1 MELFIDLAK
10 IADGQPEPILP
21 GINLNLSGLVNF
33 NKPEESPNVA
43 QGQLKTETELTIPNF
58 NPLEYFAQ
66 IQAEFA
72 KIKSAQESV
81 SIKDDVKTFQADQ
94 QNSNTALDPL
104 AAYFEQRFTK
114 IETLTSDKEEIRQ
127 LIQGQSDT
135 RLSDIQSIVNNQL
148 TQTTELEKESSISS
162 ISNTIGALVTELTE
176 KPIAIQSENTAN
188 PVALQSENTADV
200 NSTNLINSQETRF
213 DQTSQNISNLSETIS
228 NFATNVLNGGGVG
241 GATSTPGEVNR
252 NISNLPEPNRSTLQI
267 TKETPQP
274 NFGAASLSAL
284 KQMAENTQ
292 TLTNSSNFVTS
303 ENSQYN
309 TNTVTQSQPQP
320 NTEMQAAD
328 GGGGTIVMPSGQS
341 DNSAVY
347 LMQMLNLMK
356 SGQLRV
362 KL

>member
-72 KIKSAQESV
+72 KIKLAQESV
-81 SIKDDVKTFQADQ
+81 SIKDDVKTFQAVQ
-94 QNSNTALDPL
+94 QNSNAALDPL
-104 AAYFEQRFTK
+104 ASYFEQRFNK
-114 IETLTSDKEEIRQ
+114 IETITSDKEEIRQ
-127 LIQGQSDT
+127 LIQGQSDN
-135 RLSDIQSIVNNQL
+135 RLSDIQSIVNTQL
-148 TQTTELEKESSISS
+148 TQTAELEKESSISS

-176 KPIAIQSENTAN
+176 KPKLTQPENIAA
-188 PVALQSENTADV
+188 VA
-200 NSTNLINSQETRF
+200 STNLINSQETRF
-213 DQTSQNISNLSETIS
+213 DQTSQNVSNLSETIS
-228 NFATNVLNGGGVG
+228 NFATNILNGGVG
-241 GATSTPGEVNR
+241 GATSAPGEVSKNMTF
-252 NISNLPEPNRSTLQI
+252 SEPNKSTLQI
-267 TKETPQP
+267 TKDIVKPD
-274 NFGAASLSAL
+274 FGAASLSAL

-309 TNTVTQSQPQP
+309 TNTVNQGQAQP
-320 NTEMQAAD
+320 NMEMPAA
-328 GGGGTIVMPSGQS
+328 GGGNTVVMPGGQS

>member
-21 GINLNLSGLVNF
+21 GINLNLSGLVDF

-72 KIKSAQESV
+72 KIKLAQESV
-81 SIKDDVKTFQADQ
+81 SIKDDVKTFQAVQ
-94 QNSNTALDPL
+94 QNSNAALDPL
-104 AAYFEQRFTK
+104 ASYFEQRFNK
-114 IETLTSDKEEIRQ
+114 IETITSDKEEIRQ
-127 LIQGQSDT
+127 LIQGQSDN
-135 RLSDIQSIVNNQL
+135 RLSDIQSIVNTQL
-148 TQTTELEKESSISS
+148 TQTAELEKESSISS

-176 KPIAIQSENTAN
+176 KPKLTQPENIAAVT
-188 PVALQSENTADV
+188 
-200 NSTNLINSQETRF
+200 STNLINSQETTF
-213 DQTSQNISNLSETIS
+213 DQTSQNVSNLSETIS
-228 NFATNVLNGGGVG
+228 NFATNILNGGVG
-241 GATSTPGEVNR
+241 GVTSAPGEVSKNMTF
-252 NISNLPEPNRSTLQI
+252 SEPNKSTLQI
-267 TKETPQP
+267 TKDIVKPD
-274 NFGAASLSAL
+274 FGAASLSAL

-309 TNTVTQSQPQP
+309 TNTVNQGQAQP
-320 NTEMQAAD
+320 NMEMPAA
-328 GGGGTIVMPSGQS
+328 GGGNTVVMPGGQS

>member
-72 KIKSAQESV
+72 KIKLAQESV
-81 SIKDDVKTFQADQ
+81 SIKDDVKTFQAVQ
-94 QNSNTALDPL
+94 QNSNAALDPL
-104 AAYFEQRFTK
+104 ASYFEQRFNK
-114 IETLTSDKEEIRQ
+114 IETITSDKEEIRQ
-127 LIQGQSDT
+127 LIQGQSDN
-135 RLSDIQSIVNNQL
+135 RFSDIQSIITNQL
-148 TQTTELEKESSISS
+148 TQTAELEKESSISS

-176 KPIAIQSENTAN
+176 KPKLTQPENIANST
-188 PVALQSENTADV
+188 PLQSENIAAV
-200 NSTNLINSQETRF
+200 ASTNLINSQETRF
-213 DQTSQNISNLSETIS
+213 DQTSQNVSNLSETIS
-228 NFATNVLNGGGVG
+228 NFATNILNGGVG
-241 GATSTPGEVNR
+241 GAASAPGEVSKNMTF
-252 NISNLPEPNRSTLQI
+252 SEPNKSTLQI
-267 TKETPQP
+267 TKDIVKPD
-274 NFGAASLSAL
+274 FGAASLSAL

-309 TNTVTQSQPQP
+309 TNTVNQGQAQP
-320 NTEMQAAD
+320 NMEMPAA
-328 GGGGTIVMPSGQS
+328 GGGNTVVMPGGQS

>member
-10 IADGQPEPILP
+10 IAEGQPEPILP

-33 NKPEESPNVA
+33 NEPEKSPNAA
-43 QGQLKTETELTIPNF
+43 QGQLKTETELTIPTF
-58 NPLEYFAQ
+58 NPLEFFAK

-81 SIKDDVKTFQADQ
+81 SKKDDVSPFLFTLKIQD
-94 QNSNTALDPL
+94 SALDPL
-104 AAYFEQRFTK
+104 ASYFEEKFSK
-114 IETLTSDKEEIRQ
+114 LETSTSNKEKFEQ

-135 RLSDIQSIVNNQL
+135 KSSDIQSIVTNQL
-148 TQTTELEKESSISS
+148 TQTAELEKESSISS
-162 ISNTIGALVTELTE
+162 ISNTIGALLELTE
-176 KPIAIQSENTAN
+176 KPKLTQPENIAA
-188 PVALQSENTADV
+188 VA
-200 NSTNLINSQETRF
+200 STNLINSQETRF
-213 DQTSQNISNLSETIS
+213 DQTSQNVSNLSETIS
-228 NFATNVLNGGGVG
+228 NFATNILNGGVG
-241 GATSTPGEVNR
+241 GATSAPGEVSKNMTF
-252 NISNLPEPNRSTLQI
+252 SEPNKSTLQI
-267 TKETPQP
+267 TKDIVKPD
-274 NFGAASLSAL
+274 FGAASLSAL

-309 TNTVTQSQPQP
+309 TNTVNQGQAQP
-320 NTEMQAAD
+320 NMEMPAA
-328 GGGGTIVMPSGQS
+328 GGNTVVMPGGQS

>member
-21 GINLNLSGLVNF
+21 GINLNLSGLVDF

-72 KIKSAQESV
+72 KIKLAQESV
-81 SIKDDVKTFQADQ
+81 SIKDDVKTFQAVQ
-94 QNSNTALDPL
+94 QNSNAALDPL
-104 AAYFEQRFTK
+104 ASYFEQRFNK
-114 IETLTSDKEEIRQ
+114 IETITSDKEEIRQ
-127 LIQGQSDT
+127 LIQGQSDN
-135 RLSDIQSIVNNQL
+135 RLSDIQSIVNTQL
-148 TQTTELEKESSISS
+148 TQTAELEKESSISS

-176 KPIAIQSENTAN
+176 KPKLTQPENIAA
-188 PVALQSENTADV
+188 VA
-200 NSTNLINSQETRF
+200 STNLINSQETRF
-213 DQTSQNISNLSETIS
+213 DQTSQNVSNLSETIS
-228 NFATNVLNGGGVG
+228 NFATNILNGGVG
-241 GATSTPGEVNR
+241 GATSAPGEVSKNMTF
-252 NISNLPEPNRSTLQI
+252 SEPNKSTLQI
-267 TKETPQP
+267 TKDIVKPD
-274 NFGAASLSAL
+274 FGAASLSAL

-303 ENSQYN
+303 DNSQYN
-309 TNTVTQSQPQP
+309 TNTVNQGQAQP
-320 NTEMQAAD
+320 NMEMPAA
-328 GGGGTIVMPSGQS
+328 GGGNTVVMPGGQS

>member
-21 GINLNLSGLVNF
+21 GINLNLSGLVDF

-72 KIKSAQESV
+72 KIKLAQESV
-81 SIKDDVKTFQADQ
+81 SIKDDVKTFQAVQ
-94 QNSNTALDPL
+94 QNSNAALDPL
-104 AAYFEQRFTK
+104 ASYFEQRFNK
-114 IETLTSDKEEIRQ
+114 IETITSDKEEIRQ
-127 LIQGQSDT
+127 LIQGQSDN
-135 RLSDIQSIVNNQL
+135 RLSDIQSIVNTQL
-148 TQTTELEKESSISS
+148 TQTAELEKESSISS

-176 KPIAIQSENTAN
+176 KPKLTQPENIAA
-188 PVALQSENTADV
+188 VA
-200 NSTNLINSQETRF
+200 STNLINSQETRF
-213 DQTSQNISNLSETIS
+213 DQTSQNVSNLSETIS
-228 NFATNVLNGGGVG
+228 NFATNILNGGVG
-241 GATSTPGEVNR
+241 GATSAPGEVSKNMTF
-252 NISNLPEPNRSTLQI
+252 SEPNKSALQI
-267 TKETPQP
+267 TKDIVKPD
-274 NFGAASLSAL
+274 FGAASLSAL

-309 TNTVTQSQPQP
+309 TNTVNQGQAQP
-320 NTEMQAAD
+320 NMEMPAA
-328 GGGGTIVMPSGQS
+328 GGGNTVVMPGGQS

>member
-21 GINLNLSGLVNF
+21 GINLNLSGLVDF

-72 KIKSAQESV
+72 KIKLAQESV
-81 SIKDDVKTFQADQ
+81 SIKDDVKTFQAVQ
-94 QNSNTALDPL
+94 QNSNAALDPL
-104 AAYFEQRFTK
+104 ASYFEQRFNK
-114 IETLTSDKEEIRQ
+114 IETITSDKEEIRQ
-127 LIQGQSDT
+127 LIQGQSDN
-135 RLSDIQSIVNNQL
+135 RLSDIQSIVNTQL
-148 TQTTELEKESSISS
+148 TQTAELEKESSISS

-176 KPIAIQSENTAN
+176 KPKLTQPENIAA
-188 PVALQSENTADV
+188 VA
-200 NSTNLINSQETRF
+200 STNLINSQETRF
-213 DQTSQNISNLSETIS
+213 DQTSQNVSNLSETIS
-228 NFATNVLNGGGVG
+228 NFATNILNGGVG
-241 GATSTPGEVNR
+241 GATSAPGEVSKNMTF
-252 NISNLPEPNRSTLQI
+252 SEPNKSTLQI
-267 TKETPQP
+267 TKDIVKPD
-274 NFGAASLSAL
+274 FGAASLSAL

-309 TNTVTQSQPQP
+309 TNTVNQGQAQP
-320 NTEMQAAD
+320 NMEMPAAE
-328 GGGGTIVMPSGQS
+328 GGGNTVVMPGGQS

>member
-21 GINLNLSGLVNF
+21 GINLNLSGLVDF
-33 NKPEESPNVA
+33 NKLEESPNVA

-81 SIKDDVKTFQADQ
+81 SIKDDVKTFQAVQ
-94 QNSNTALDPL
+94 QNSNAALDPL
-104 AAYFEQRFTK
+104 ASYFEQRFNK
-114 IETLTSDKEEIRQ
+114 IETITSDKEEIRQ
-127 LIQGQSDT
+127 LIQGQSDN
-135 RLSDIQSIVNNQL
+135 RFSDIQSIITNQL
-148 TQTTELEKESSISS
+148 TQTAEIEKESSISS

-176 KPIAIQSENTAN
+176 KPKLTQPENIAA
-188 PVALQSENTADV
+188 VA
-200 NSTNLINSQETRF
+200 STNLINSQETRF
-213 DQTSQNISNLSETIS
+213 DQTSQNVSNLSETIS
-228 NFATNVLNGGGVG
+228 NFATNILNGGVG
-241 GATSTPGEVNR
+241 GATSAPGEVSKNMTF
-252 NISNLPEPNRSTLQI
+252 SEPNKSTLQI
-267 TKETPQP
+267 TKDIVKPD
-274 NFGAASLSAL
+274 FGAASLSAL

-309 TNTVTQSQPQP
+309 TNTVNQGQAQP
-320 NTEMQAAD
+320 NMEMPTA
-328 GGGGTIVMPSGQS
+328 GGGNTVVMPGGQS

>member
-21 GINLNLSGLVNF
+21 GINLNLSGLVDF

-72 KIKSAQESV
+72 KIKLAQESV
-81 SIKDDVKTFQADQ
+81 SIKDDVKTFQAVQ
-94 QNSNTALDPL
+94 QNSNAALDPL
-104 AAYFEQRFTK
+104 ASYFEQRFNK
-114 IETLTSDKEEIRQ
+114 IETITSDKEEIRQ
-127 LIQGQSDT
+127 LIQGQSDN
-135 RLSDIQSIVNNQL
+135 RLSDIQSIVNTQL
-148 TQTTELEKESSISS
+148 TQTAELEKESSISS

-176 KPIAIQSENTAN
+176 KPKLTQPENIANAT
-188 PVALQSENTADV
+188 PLQSENIAAV
-200 NSTNLINSQETRF
+200 ASTNLINSQETRF
-213 DQTSQNISNLSETIS
+213 DQTSQNVSNLSETIS
-228 NFATNVLNGGGVG
+228 NFATNILNGGVG
-241 GATSTPGEVNR
+241 GATSAPGEVSKNMTF
-252 NISNLPEPNRSTLQI
+252 SEPNKSALQI
-267 TKETPQP
+267 TKDIVKPD
-274 NFGAASLSAL
+274 FGAASLSAL

-309 TNTVTQSQPQP
+309 TNTVNQGQAQP
-320 NTEMQAAD
+320 NMEMPAA
-328 GGGGTIVMPSGQS
+328 GGGNTVVMPGGQS

>member
-21 GINLNLSGLVNF
+21 GINLNLSGLVDF

-72 KIKSAQESV
+72 KIKLAQESV
-81 SIKDDVKTFQADQ
+81 SIKDDVKTFQAVQ
-94 QNSNTALDPL
+94 QNSNAALDPL
-104 AAYFEQRFTK
+104 ASYFEQRFNK
-114 IETLTSDKEEIRQ
+114 IETITSDKEEIRQ
-127 LIQGQSDT
+127 LIQGQSDN
-135 RLSDIQSIVNNQL
+135 RLSDIQSIVNTQL
-148 TQTTELEKESSISS
+148 TQTAELEKESSISS

-176 KPIAIQSENTAN
+176 KPKLTQPENIAA
-188 PVALQSENTADV
+188 VA
-200 NSTNLINSQETRF
+200 STNLINSQETRF
-213 DQTSQNISNLSETIS
+213 DQTSQNVSNLSETIS
-228 NFATNVLNGGGVG
+228 NFATNILNGGVG
-241 GATSTPGEVNR
+241 GATSTTGEVSKNMTF
-252 NISNLPEPNRSTLQI
+252 SEPNKSTLQI
-267 TKETPQP
+267 TKDIVKPD
-274 NFGAASLSAL
+274 FGAASLSAL

-309 TNTVTQSQPQP
+309 TNTVNQGQAQP
-320 NTEMQAAD
+320 NMEMPAA
-328 GGGGTIVMPSGQS
+328 GGGNTVVMPGGQS

>member
-21 GINLNLSGLVNF
+21 GINLNLSGLVDF

-72 KIKSAQESV
+72 KIKLAQESV
-81 SIKDDVKTFQADQ
+81 SIKDDVKTFQAVQ
-94 QNSNTALDPL
+94 QNSNAALDPL
-104 AAYFEQRFTK
+104 ASYFEQRFNK
-114 IETLTSDKEEIRQ
+114 IETITSDKEEIRQ
-127 LIQGQSDT
+127 LIQGQSDN
-135 RLSDIQSIVNNQL
+135 RLSDIQSIVNTQL
-148 TQTTELEKESSISS
+148 TQTAELEKESSISS

-176 KPIAIQSENTAN
+176 KPKLTQPENIAA
-188 PVALQSENTADV
+188 VA
-200 NSTNLINSQETRF
+200 STNLINSQETRF
-213 DQTSQNISNLSETIS
+213 DQTSQNVSNLSETIS
-228 NFATNVLNGGGVG
+228 NFATNILNGGVG
-241 GATSTPGEVNR
+241 GATSAPGEVSKNMTF
-252 NISNLPEPNRSTLQI
+252 SEPNKSTLQI
-267 TKETPQP
+267 TKDIVKPD
-274 NFGAASLSAL
+274 FGAASLSAL

-309 TNTVTQSQPQP
+309 TNTVNQGQAQP
-320 NTEMQAAD
+320 NMEMPAA
-328 GGGGTIVMPSGQS
+328 GGGNTVVMPGGQS
-341 DNSAVY
+341 ANSAVY

>member
-10 IADGQPEPILP
+10 IAEGQPEPILP

-81 SIKDDVKTFQADQ
+81 SIKDDVKTFQAVQ
-94 QNSNTALDPL
+94 QNSNAALDPL
-104 AAYFEQRFTK
+104 ASYFEQRFNK
-114 IETLTSDKEEIRQ
+114 IETITSDKEEIRQ
-127 LIQGQSDT
+127 LIQGQSDN
-135 RLSDIQSIVNNQL
+135 RFSDIQSIITNQL
-148 TQTTELEKESSISS
+148 TQTAELEKESSISS

-176 KPIAIQSENTAN
+176 KPKLTQPENIAA
-188 PVALQSENTADV
+188 VA
-200 NSTNLINSQETRF
+200 STNLINSQETRF
-213 DQTSQNISNLSETIS
+213 DQTSQNVSNLSETIS
-228 NFATNVLNGGGVG
+228 NFATNILNGGVG
-241 GATSTPGEVNR
+241 GATSAPGEVSKNMTF
-252 NISNLPEPNRSTLQI
+252 SEPNKSTLQI
-267 TKETPQP
+267 TKDIVKPD
-274 NFGAASLSAL
+274 FGAASLSAL

-309 TNTVTQSQPQP
+309 TNTVNQGQAQP
-320 NTEMQAAD
+320 NMEMPTA
-328 GGGGTIVMPSGQS
+328 GGGNTVVMPGGQS

>member
-10 IADGQPEPILP
+10 IAEGQPEPILP

-81 SIKDDVKTFQADQ
+81 SIKDDVKTFQAVQ
-94 QNSNTALDPL
+94 QNSNAALDPL
-104 AAYFEQRFTK
+104 ASYFEQRFNK
-114 IETLTSDKEEIRQ
+114 IETITSDKEEIRQ
-127 LIQGQSDT
+127 LIQGQSDN
-135 RLSDIQSIVNNQL
+135 RFSDIQSIITNQL
-148 TQTTELEKESSISS
+148 TQTAELEKESSISS

-176 KPIAIQSENTAN
+176 KPKLTQPENIAA
-188 PVALQSENTADV
+188 VA
-200 NSTNLINSQETRF
+200 STNLINSQETRF
-213 DQTSQNISNLSETIS
+213 DQTSQNVSNLSETIS
-228 NFATNVLNGGGVG
+228 NFATNILNGGVG
-241 GATSTPGEVNR
+241 GATSAPGEVSKNMTF
-252 NISNLPEPNRSTLQI
+252 SEPNKSTLQI
-267 TKETPQP
+267 TKDIVKPD
-274 NFGAASLSAL
+274 FGAASLSAL

-309 TNTVTQSQPQP
+309 TNTVNQGQAQP
-320 NTEMQAAD
+320 NREMPTA
-328 GGGGTIVMPSGQS
+328 GGGNTVVMPGGQS

>member
-10 IADGQPEPILP
+10 IAEGQPEPILP

-72 KIKSAQESV
+72 KIKLAQESV
-81 SIKDDVKTFQADQ
+81 SIKDDVKTFQAVQ
-94 QNSNTALDPL
+94 QNSNAALDPL
-104 AAYFEQRFTK
+104 ASYFEQRFNK
-114 IETLTSDKEEIRQ
+114 IETITSDKEEIRQ
-127 LIQGQSDT
+127 LIQGQSDN
-135 RLSDIQSIVNNQL
+135 RLSDIQSIVNTQL
-148 TQTTELEKESSISS
+148 TQTAELEKESSISS

-176 KPIAIQSENTAN
+176 KPKLTQPENIAA
-188 PVALQSENTADV
+188 VA
-200 NSTNLINSQETRF
+200 STNLINSQETRF
-213 DQTSQNISNLSETIS
+213 DQTSQNVSNLSETIS
-228 NFATNVLNGGGVG
+228 NFATNILNGGVG
-241 GATSTPGEVNR
+241 GATSAPGEVSKNMTF
-252 NISNLPEPNRSTLQI
+252 SEPNKSTLQI
-267 TKETPQP
+267 TKDIVKPD
-274 NFGAASLSAL
+274 FGAASLSAL

-309 TNTVTQSQPQP
+309 TNTVNQGQAQP
-320 NTEMQAAD
+320 NMEMPTA
-328 GGGGTIVMPSGQS
+328 GGGNTVVMPGGQS

>member
-10 IADGQPEPILP
+10 IAEGQPEPILP

-72 KIKSAQESV
+72 KIKLAQESV
-81 SIKDDVKTFQADQ
+81 SIKDDVKTFQAVQ
-94 QNSNTALDPL
+94 QNSNAALDPL
-104 AAYFEQRFTK
+104 ASYFEQRFNK
-114 IETLTSDKEEIRQ
+114 IETITSDKEEIRQ
-127 LIQGQSDT
+127 LIQGQSDN
-135 RLSDIQSIVNNQL
+135 RLSDIQSIVNTQL
-148 TQTTELEKESSISS
+148 TQTAELEKESSISS

-176 KPIAIQSENTAN
+176 KPKLTQPENIAA
-188 PVALQSENTADV
+188 VA
-200 NSTNLINSQETRF
+200 STNLINSQETRF
-213 DQTSQNISNLSETIS
+213 DQTSQNVSNLSETIS
-228 NFATNVLNGGGVG
+228 NFATNILNGGVG
-241 GATSTPGEVNR
+241 GATSAPGEVSKNMTF
-252 NISNLPEPNRSTLQI
+252 SEPNKSTLQI
-267 TKETPQP
+267 TKDIVKPD
-274 NFGAASLSAL
+274 FGAASLSAL

-309 TNTVTQSQPQP
+309 TNTVNQGQAQP
-320 NTEMQAAD
+320 NMEMPAA
-328 GGGGTIVMPSGQS
+328 GGGNTVVMPGGQS

>member
-21 GINLNLSGLVNF
+21 GINLNLSGLVDF

-72 KIKSAQESV
+72 KIKLAQESV
-81 SIKDDVKTFQADQ
+81 SIKDDVKTFQAVQ
-94 QNSNTALDPL
+94 QNSNAALDPL
-104 AAYFEQRFTK
+104 ASYFEQRFNK
-114 IETLTSDKEEIRQ
+114 IETITSDKEEIRQ
-127 LIQGQSDT
+127 LIQGQSDN
-135 RLSDIQSIVNNQL
+135 RLSDIQSIVNTQL
-148 TQTTELEKESSISS
+148 TQTAELEKESSISS

-176 KPIAIQSENTAN
+176 KPKLTQPENIAAVT
-188 PVALQSENTADV
+188 
-200 NSTNLINSQETRF
+200 STNLINSQETRF
-213 DQTSQNISNLSETIS
+213 DQTSQNVSNLSETIS
-228 NFATNVLNGGGVG
+228 NFATNILNGGVG
-241 GATSTPGEVNR
+241 GATSAPGEVSKNMTF
-252 NISNLPEPNRSTLQI
+252 SEPNKSTLQI
-267 TKETPQP
+267 TKDIVKPD
-274 NFGAASLSAL
+274 FGAASLSAL

-309 TNTVTQSQPQP
+309 TNTVNQGQAQP
-320 NTEMQAAD
+320 NMEMPAA
-328 GGGGTIVMPSGQS
+328 GGGNTVVMPGGQS

>member
-33 NKPEESPNVA
+33 NKPEESPTIA

-72 KIKSAQESV
+72 KIKSAQESF
-81 SIKDDVKTFQADQ
+81 SIKDDVKTFQAAQ
-94 QNSNTALDPL
+94 QNSNTALDPM
-104 AAYFEQRFTK
+104 AAYLEQRFNK

-162 ISNTIGALVTELTE
+162 ISNTMGALVTELTE
-176 KPIAIQSENTAN
+176 KPKTTQPENIAA
-188 PVALQSENTADV
+188 VA
-200 NSTNLINSQETRF
+200 STNLINSQETRF
-213 DQTSQNISNLSETIS
+213 DQTSQNVSNLSETIS
-228 NFATNVLNGGGVG
+228 NFATNVLNGGVG
-241 GATSTPGEVNR
+241 GATATPGEVNR

>member
-21 GINLNLSGLVNF
+21 GINLNLSGLVDF

-81 SIKDDVKTFQADQ
+81 SIKDDVKTFQAVQ
-94 QNSNTALDPL
+94 QNSNAALDPL
-104 AAYFEQRFTK
+104 ASYFEQRFNK
-114 IETLTSDKEEIRQ
+114 IETITSDKEEIRQ
-127 LIQGQSDT
+127 LIQGQSDN
-135 RLSDIQSIVNNQL
+135 RLSDIQSIVNTQL
-148 TQTTELEKESSISS
+148 TQTAELEKESSISS

-176 KPIAIQSENTAN
+176 KPKLTQPENIAA
-188 PVALQSENTADV
+188 VA
-200 NSTNLINSQETRF
+200 STNLINSQETRF
-213 DQTSQNISNLSETIS
+213 DQTSQNVSNLSETIS
-228 NFATNVLNGGGVG
+228 NFATNILNGGVG
-241 GATSTPGEVNR
+241 GATSAPGEVSKNMTF
-252 NISNLPEPNRSTLQI
+252 SEPNKSTLQI
-267 TKETPQP
+267 TKDIVKPD
-274 NFGAASLSAL
+274 FGAASLSAL

-309 TNTVTQSQPQP
+309 TNTVNQGQAQP
-320 NTEMQAAD
+320 NMEMPAA
-328 GGGGTIVMPSGQS
+328 GGGNTVVMPGGQS

>member
-81 SIKDDVKTFQADQ
+81 SIKDDVKTFQAVQ

-104 AAYFEQRFTK
+104 AAYFEQRFNK
-114 IETLTSDKEEIRQ
+114 IETITSDKEEIRQ
-127 LIQGQSDT
+127 LIQGQSDN
-135 RLSDIQSIVNNQL
+135 RFSDIQSIITNQL
-148 TQTTELEKESSISS
+148 TQTAELEKESSISS

-176 KPIAIQSENTAN
+176 KPKTPQPENIAA
-188 PVALQSENTADV
+188 VA
-200 NSTNLINSQETRF
+200 STNLINSQETRF
-213 DQTSQNISNLSETIS
+213 DQTSQNVSNLSETIS
-228 NFATNVLNGGGVG
+228 NFATNILNGGVG
-241 GATSTPGEVNR
+241 GAASAPGEVSKNMTF
-252 NISNLPEPNRSTLQI
+252 SEPNKSTLQI
-267 TKETPQP
+267 TKDIVKPD
-274 NFGAASLSAL
+274 FGAASLTAL

-292 TLTNSSNFVTS
+292 TLTNSPNFVTS

-309 TNTVTQSQPQP
+309 TNTVNQGQAQP
-320 NTEMQAAD
+320 NMEMPATA
-328 GGGGTIVMPSGQS
+328 GGGNTVVMPGGQS

>member
-72 KIKSAQESV
+72 KIKSAQESF
-81 SIKDDVKTFQADQ
+81 SIKDDVKTFQAAQ
-94 QNSNTALDPL
+94 QNSNTALDPI
-104 AAYFEQRFTK
+104 AAYLEQRFNK

-162 ISNTIGALVTELTE
+162 ISNTMGALVTELTE
-176 KPIAIQSENTAN
+176 KPKTTQPENIAA
-188 PVALQSENTADV
+188 VA
-200 NSTNLINSQETRF
+200 STNLINSQETRF
-213 DQTSQNISNLSETIS
+213 DQTSQNVSNLSETIS
-228 NFATNVLNGGGVG
+228 NFATNVLNGGVG
-241 GATSTPGEVNR
+241 GATATPGEVNR

>member
-21 GINLNLSGLVNF
+21 GINLNLSGLVDF

-72 KIKSAQESV
+72 KIKLAQESV
-81 SIKDDVKTFQADQ
+81 SIKDDVKTFQAVQ
-94 QNSNTALDPL
+94 QNSNAALDPL
-104 AAYFEQRFTK
+104 ASYFEQRFNK
-114 IETLTSDKEEIRQ
+114 IETITSDKEEIRQ
-127 LIQGQSDT
+127 LIQGQSDN
-135 RLSDIQSIVNNQL
+135 RLSDIQSIVNTQL
-148 TQTTELEKESSISS
+148 TQTAELEKESSISS

-176 KPIAIQSENTAN
+176 KPKLTQPENIAAVT
-188 PVALQSENTADV
+188 
-200 NSTNLINSQETRF
+200 STNLINSQETRF
-213 DQTSQNISNLSETIS
+213 DQTSQNVSNLSETIS
-228 NFATNVLNGGGVG
+228 NFATNILNGGVG
-241 GATSTPGEVNR
+241 GVTSAPGEVSKNMTF
-252 NISNLPEPNRSTLQI
+252 SEPNKSTLQI
-267 TKETPQP
+267 TKDIVKPD
-274 NFGAASLSAL
+274 FGAASLSAL

-309 TNTVTQSQPQP
+309 TNTVNQGQAQP
-320 NTEMQAAD
+320 NMEMPAA
-328 GGGGTIVMPSGQS
+328 GGGNTVVMPGGQS

>member
-10 IADGQPEPILP
+10 IAEGQPEPILP

-81 SIKDDVKTFQADQ
+81 SIKDDVKTFQAVQ

-104 AAYFEQRFTK
+104 ASYFEQRFNK
-114 IETLTSDKEEIRQ
+114 IETITSDKEEIRQ
-127 LIQGQSDT
+127 LIQGQSDN
-135 RLSDIQSIVNNQL
+135 RLSDIQSIVNTQL
-148 TQTTELEKESSISS
+148 TQTAELEKESSISS

-176 KPIAIQSENTAN
+176 KPKLTQPENIAAVT
-188 PVALQSENTADV
+188 
-200 NSTNLINSQETRF
+200 STNLINSQETRF
-213 DQTSQNISNLSETIS
+213 DQTSQNVSNLSETIS
-228 NFATNVLNGGGVG
+228 NFATNILNGGVG
-241 GATSTPGEVNR
+241 GATSTTGEVSKNMTF
-252 NISNLPEPNRSTLQI
+252 SEPNKSALQI
-267 TKETPQP
+267 TKDIVKPD
-274 NFGAASLSAL
+274 FGAASLSAL

-309 TNTVTQSQPQP
+309 TNTVNQGQAQP
-320 NTEMQAAD
+320 NMEMPAA
-328 GGGGTIVMPSGQS
+328 GGGNTVVMPGGQS

>member
-21 GINLNLSGLVNF
+21 GINLNLSGLVDF

-72 KIKSAQESV
+72 KIKLAQESV
-81 SIKDDVKTFQADQ
+81 SIKDDVKTFQAVQ
-94 QNSNTALDPL
+94 QNSNAALDPL
-104 AAYFEQRFTK
+104 ASYFEQRFNK
-114 IETLTSDKEEIRQ
+114 IETITSDKEEIRQ
-127 LIQGQSDT
+127 LIQGQSDN
-135 RLSDIQSIVNNQL
+135 RLSDIQSIVNTQL
-148 TQTTELEKESSISS
+148 TQTAELEKESSISS

-176 KPIAIQSENTAN
+176 KPKLTQPENIAAVT
-188 PVALQSENTADV
+188 
-200 NSTNLINSQETRF
+200 STNLINSQETRF
-213 DQTSQNISNLSETIS
+213 DQTSQNVSNLSETIS
-228 NFATNVLNGGGVG
+228 NFATNILNGGVG
-241 GATSTPGEVNR
+241 GATSTTGEVSKNMTF
-252 NISNLPEPNRSTLQI
+252 SEPNKSALQI
-267 TKETPQP
+267 TKDIVKPD
-274 NFGAASLSAL
+274 FGAASLSAL

-309 TNTVTQSQPQP
+309 TNTVNQGQAQP
-320 NTEMQAAD
+320 NMEMPAA
-328 GGGGTIVMPSGQS
+328 GGGNTVVMPGGQS

>member
-21 GINLNLSGLVNF
+21 GINLNLSGLVDF

-72 KIKSAQESV
+72 KIKLAQESV
-81 SIKDDVKTFQADQ
+81 SIKDDVKTFQAVQ
-94 QNSNTALDPL
+94 QNSNAALDPL
-104 AAYFEQRFTK
+104 ASYFEQRFNK
-114 IETLTSDKEEIRQ
+114 IETITSDKEEIRQ
-127 LIQGQSDT
+127 LIQGQSDN
-135 RLSDIQSIVNNQL
+135 RLSDIQSIVNTQL
-148 TQTTELEKESSISS
+148 TQTAELEKESSISS

-176 KPIAIQSENTAN
+176 KPKLTQPENIAA
-188 PVALQSENTADV
+188 VA
-200 NSTNLINSQETRF
+200 STNLINSQETRF
-213 DQTSQNISNLSETIS
+213 DQTSQNVSNLSETIS
-228 NFATNVLNGGGVG
+228 NFATNILNGGVG
-241 GATSTPGEVNR
+241 GATSAPGEVSKNMTF
-252 NISNLPEPNRSTLQI
+252 SEPNKSTLQI
-267 TKETPQP
+267 TKDIVKPD
-274 NFGAASLSAL
+274 FGAASLSAL

-309 TNTVTQSQPQP
+309 TNTVNQGQAQP
-320 NTEMQAAD
+320 NMEMPAA
-328 GGGGTIVMPSGQS
+328 GGGNTVVMPGGQS

>member
-21 GINLNLSGLVNF
+21 GINLNLSGLVDF

-72 KIKSAQESV
+72 KIKLAQESV
-81 SIKDDVKTFQADQ
+81 SIKYDVKTFQAVQ
-94 QNSNTALDPL
+94 QNSNAALDPL
-104 AAYFEQRFTK
+104 ASYFEQRFNK
-114 IETLTSDKEEIRQ
+114 IETITSDKEEIRQ
-127 LIQGQSDT
+127 LIQGQSDN
-135 RLSDIQSIVNNQL
+135 RLSDIQSIVNTQL
-148 TQTTELEKESSISS
+148 TQTAELEKESSISS

-176 KPIAIQSENTAN
+176 KPKLTQPENIAA
-188 PVALQSENTADV
+188 VA
-200 NSTNLINSQETRF
+200 STNLINSQETRF
-213 DQTSQNISNLSETIS
+213 DQTSQNVSNLSETIS
-228 NFATNVLNGGGVG
+228 NFATNILNGGVG
-241 GATSTPGEVNR
+241 GATSAPGEVSKNMTF
-252 NISNLPEPNRSTLQI
+252 SEPNKSTLQI
-267 TKETPQP
+267 TKDIVKPD
-274 NFGAASLSAL
+274 FGAASLSAL

-309 TNTVTQSQPQP
+309 TNTVNQGQAQP
-320 NTEMQAAD
+320 NMEMPAA
-328 GGGGTIVMPSGQS
+328 GGGNTVVMPGGQS